1 MVLPAMRK
9 AVQTREETMKLTT
22 LKNRVMAFVREED
35 GATAIE
41 YALIAALIAIAIVT
55 ALSSAGASITKL
67 FEDVAKTIG
76 GTSGTGGTGGT
87 DGGT

>member
-1 MVLPAMRK
+1 
-9 AVQTREETMKLTT
+9 MKLTT

-55 ALSSAGASITKL
+55 ALGSAGTSITKL

-76 GTSGTGGTGGT
+76 GTSGTGGTSGGGT
-87 DGGT
+87 TP